1 MCFLLRRQRQRQTL
15 MTEVK
20 FFSLDELLD
29 GGLYT
34 GDVTEIVGAA
44 GTGKSQVHKL

>member
-1 MCFLLRRQRQRQTL
+1 MFLRRRTK
-15 MTEVK
+15 TNFNEVK
-20 FFSLDELLD
+20 FFSLDELMD